1 MALITLAMAS
11 NSIAMV
17 IITIAIVIDTL
28 LGVGAACAGLIL
40 TARTEFRVTL
50 RTPGFIRRVFTHF
63 G

>member
-28 LGVGAACAGLIL
+28 LGVGAACVGLI
-40 TARTEFRVTL
+40 TSVHACNKA
-50 RTPGFIRRVFTHF
+50 
-63 G
+63 